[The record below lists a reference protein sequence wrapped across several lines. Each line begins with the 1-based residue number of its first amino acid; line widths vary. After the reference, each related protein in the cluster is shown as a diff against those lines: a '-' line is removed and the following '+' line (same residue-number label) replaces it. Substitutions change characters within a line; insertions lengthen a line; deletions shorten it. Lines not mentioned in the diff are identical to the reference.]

1 MTDWEKGNIVTVTKM
16 RDCTCYP
23 PLREGAGRVSYSGCR
38 EVLKIMLYLQL
49 FYTFFKI
56 GLFGFGGGYAMLS
69 LIQGEVVTRYGWLT
83 PQEFTDIVAVSQ
95 MTPGPIGINS
105 ATYVGFTATGSVWG
119 SIVATT
125 AVVLPSFILMLTISR
140 FFLKYQKHP
149 LVEAVFKGLRPAV
162 VGLLASAALVL
173 MNEENFGSPSDDL
186 RSFLISCA
194 LFAAAFIGTRFYKLN
209 PIGMIIACGVA
220 GWLLY

>member
-1 MTDWEKGNIVTVTKM
+1 
-16 RDCTCYP
+16 
-23 PLREGAGRVSYSGCR
+23 
-38 EVLKIMLYLQL
+38 MLYLQL

-69 LIQGEVVTRYGWLT
+69 MIQGEVVTQYNWLS
-83 PQEFTDIVAVSQ
+83 PQEFTDIVAISQ

-119 SIVATT
+119 SVIATF

-149 LVEAVFKGLRPAV
+149 SVEAVFSGLRPAV

-173 MNEENFGSPSDDL
+173 MNAENFGSPTED
-186 RSFLISCA
+186 RYGFIISCL
-194 LFAAAFIGTRFYKLN
+194 LFSAVFIGTRKYKLN
-209 PIGMIIACGVA
+209 PILLILICGVV
-220 GWLLY
+220 GLLIY

>member
-1 MTDWEKGNIVTVTKM
+1 
-16 RDCTCYP
+16 
-23 PLREGAGRVSYSGCR
+23 
-38 EVLKIMLYLQL
+38 MLYLQL

-69 LIQGEVVTRYGWLT
+69 MIQGEVVTRHGWLT
-83 PQEFTDIVAVSQ
+83 SQEFTDIVAISQ

-119 SIVATT
+119 SIIATL
-125 AVVLPSFILMLTISR
+125 AVVLPSFILMLAISK

-149 LVEAVFKGLRPAV
+149 VVEAVFSGLRPAV

-173 MNEENFGSPSDDL
+173 MNAENFSSPKEDMY
-186 RSFLISCA
+186 SFIISC
-194 LFAAAFIGTRFYKLN
+194 LIFLVAFIGTRKYKIN
-209 PIGMIIACGVA
+209 PILMIVACGIA
-220 GWLLY
+220 GLILYQ

>member
-1 MTDWEKGNIVTVTKM
+1 
-16 RDCTCYP
+16 
-23 PLREGAGRVSYSGCR
+23 
-38 EVLKIMLYLQL
+38 MLYLQL

-69 LIQGEVVTRYGWLT
+69 MIQGEVVTRYGWLT
-83 PQEFTDIVAVSQ
+83 SQEFTDIVAISQ

-119 SIVATT
+119 SIIATL
-125 AVVLPSFILMLTISR
+125 AVVLPSFILMLAISK

-149 LVEAVFKGLRPAV
+149 VVEAVFSGLRPAV

-173 MNEENFGSPSDDL
+173 MNTENFSSPKEDMY
-186 RSFLISCA
+186 SFIISC
-194 LFAAAFIGTRFYKLN
+194 LIFLVAFIGTRKYKIN
-209 PIGMIIACGVA
+209 PILMIVACGIA
-220 GWLLY
+220 GLILYQ

>member
-1 MTDWEKGNIVTVTKM
+1 
-16 RDCTCYP
+16 
-23 PLREGAGRVSYSGCR
+23 
-38 EVLKIMLYLQL
+38 MLYLQL

-69 LIQGEVVTRYGWLT
+69 MIQGEVVTRHGWLT
-83 PQEFTDIVAVSQ
+83 SQEFTDIVAISP

-119 SIVATT
+119 SIIATL
-125 AVVLPSFILMLTISR
+125 AVVLPSFILMLAISK

-149 LVEAVFKGLRPAV
+149 VVEAVFSGLRPAV

-173 MNEENFGSPSDDL
+173 MNAENFSSPKEDMY
-186 RSFLISCA
+186 SFIISC
-194 LFAAAFIGTRFYKLN
+194 LIFLVAFIGTRKYKIN
-209 PIGMIIACGVA
+209 PILMIVACGIA
-220 GWLLY
+220 GLILYQ